1 MYLLT
6 IWLPLVSEFAVTNPA
21 IVFRPM
27 PGHNPRSRQDR
38 YRRVH
43 YYVSQLGAAASGHL
57 KQALLAL
64 RGASDH
70 MPEDLQNLAMK
81 PYMESEFLPATK
93 ELLCI
98 WIHLEAV
105 DQGGEGMPSWLMQYL
120 KLGLYATDYLIP
132 EPQAINVMQAH
143 APCTELP
150 ALFDEVALTMAQ
162 YLGYGARASEF
173 APAFNPLLES
183 TRQLRQKILKQSL
196 TADLETLP

>member
-1 MYLLT
+1 M
-6 IWLPLVSEFAVTNPA
+6 SEFAVTTPA

-43 YYVSQLGAAASGHL
+43 YYVSQLGAAASGQM

-64 RGASDH
+64 RAASH
-70 MPEDLQNLAMK
+70 AMPEDLQSLALK
-81 PYMESEFLPATK
+81 PYTESEFLPATK

-120 KLGLYATDYLIP
+120 KLALYATDYLIP
-132 EPQAINVMQAH
+132 EPQAINVMQIH
-143 APCTELP
+143 AACEELP
-150 ALFDEVALTMAQ
+150 PLFSEVGLAMAA
-162 YLGYGARASEF
+162 YLGYGEKASEF
-173 APAFNPLLES
+173 APAFLPLLEN
-183 TRQLRQKILKQSL
+183 TRQIRQRILKQSL
-196 TADLETLP
+196 TADVDSLP